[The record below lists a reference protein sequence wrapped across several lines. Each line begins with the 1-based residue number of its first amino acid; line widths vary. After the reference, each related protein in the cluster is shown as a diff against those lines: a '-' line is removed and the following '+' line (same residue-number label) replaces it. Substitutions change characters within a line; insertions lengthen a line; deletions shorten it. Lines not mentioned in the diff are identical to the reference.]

1 MYRNAHLSVG
11 DTEVTIGF
19 ATCCLQR
26 IATEIS
32 RWLSSMQAEVPY
44 KSASSHERICLNV
57 PLRHLVLPNNAD
69 TSGKAQVG
77 AFALAKG

>member
-1 MYRNAHLSVG
+1 
-11 DTEVTIGF
+11 
-19 ATCCLQR
+19 
-26 IATEIS
+26 
-32 RWLSSMQAEVPY
+32 MQAEVPY